1 MLEAILHN
9 YKKTTYKNIGDDEID
24 LDVTVCT
31 CLDAYCFIVVT
42 NSTPAT
48 QKDEMIN
55 DNYHFLAMAKAISVR
70 LEIYITDILCI
81 SLLRCSPFPFQSLH
95 NQFSQYLFNFHL
107 EIDFSRLLCL
117 VVCFFAISFT

>member
-55 DNYHFLAMAKAISVR
+55 DMAMKKKQQMMEARMGKRVLTRPATGGFMGELEGVQVR
-70 LEIYITDILCI
+70 GHPFKRSE
-81 SLLRCSPFPFQSLH
+81 LLGENRRGS
-95 NQFSQYLFNFHL
+95 
-107 EIDFSRLLCL
+107 
-117 VVCFFAISFT
+117 